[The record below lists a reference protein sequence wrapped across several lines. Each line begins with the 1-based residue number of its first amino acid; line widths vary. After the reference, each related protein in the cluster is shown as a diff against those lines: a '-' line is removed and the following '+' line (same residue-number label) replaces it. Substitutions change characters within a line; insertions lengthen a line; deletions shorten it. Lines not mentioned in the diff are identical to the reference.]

1 MYEFMRRDTIFYQLF
16 KRSPTLLFELL
27 EAFPDRASEYRFDS
41 VAVKE
46 PKFEI
51 DGVFLP
57 PEGDDPGVVYFCE
70 VQFQADSLLYERLFA
85 ESLVYFYQNREQFVD
100 WRAVLI
106 YPTRSLEQSRI
117 LPYED
122 LLNSH
127 RTTRI
132 YLDELGDIESLPL
145 GVALMLLTIVDDQL
159 APSMAR
165 DLLARSREEISIPE
179 VGRGIID
186 MVSTIMTYKF
196 INLTRQE
203 VDVMLGVTLQET
215 RVYKDAKEEG
225 RKEGE
230 QEGLKEGRKEGQ
242 REGRREGWRE
252 GQLGL
257 VQLLMQQ
264 KLGKVTQTQMKRV
277 DRLTLEQLERLAIA
291 LLSFET
297 KKDLKGWLD
306 EL

>member
-27 EAFPDRASEYRFDS
+27 EASPDRASEYRFDS

-57 PEGDDPGVVYFCE
+57 PEGGDPGVVYFCE
-70 VQFQADSLLYERLFA
+70 VQFQADSLLYERIFA

-145 GVALMLLTIVDDQL
+145 GVALMLLTIVDDAI
-159 APSMAR
+159 APQMAR
-165 DLLARSREEISIPE
+165 DLLARSSQEVRIPE

-186 MVSTIMTYKF
+186 MIATIMTYKF

-203 VDVMLGVTLQET
+203 VDIMLGVTFQET
-215 RVYKDAKEEG
+215 RVYRDAKEEG
-225 RKEGE
+225 R
-230 QEGLKEGRKEGQ
+230 QEGRQEFGLT
-242 REGRREGWRE
+242 
-252 GQLGL
+252 L
-257 VQLLMQQ
+257 VQLLIQQ
-264 KLGKVTQTQMKRV
+264 KLGAVSVIQMKRIKK
-277 DRLTLEQLERLAIA
+277 LSAEQLEKLAIA

-297 KKDLKGWLD
+297 KKDLKDWLD

>member
-1 MYEFMRRDTIFYQLF
+1 MRRDTIFYQLF

-70 VQFQADSLLYERLFA
+70 VQFQPDSMLYERLFA
-85 ESLVYFYQNREQFVD
+85 ESLVCFYQNREQFVD

-145 GVALMLLTIVDDQL
+145 GVALMLLTIVDDAI
-159 APSMAR
+159 APQMAR
-165 DLLARSREEISIPE
+165 DLLARSSQEVSIPE
-179 VGRGIID
+179 IGRGIID
-186 MVSTIMTYKF
+186 MVATIMTYKF

-203 VDVMLGVTLQET
+203 VDVVLGVTFQET

-225 RKEGE
+225 RIEG
-230 QEGLKEGRKEGQ
+230 QKEGRKEG
-242 REGRREGWRE
+242 RKEGEKEGRRQ
-252 GQLGL
+252 GQAGL
-257 VQLLMQQ
+257 VQLLVQQ

-277 DRLTLEQLERLAIA
+277 DRLTLEQLGRLAIA

-297 KKDLKGWLD
+297 KKDLKDWLD

>member
-1 MYEFMRRDTIFYQLF
+1 MRRDTIFYQLF

-27 EAFPDRASEYRFDS
+27 ESSPDRANEYRFDS

-57 PEGDDPGVVYFCE
+57 PESNNPGIVYFCE
-70 VQFQADSLLYERLFA
+70 VQFQADQLLYERMFA
-85 ESLVYFYQNREQFVD
+85 ESLLYFYQNREQFLD
-100 WRAVLI
+100 WRSVLI

-122 LLNSH
+122 LIHTH

-132 YLDELGDIESLPL
+132 YLDELGEIASLPL
-145 GVALMLLTIVDDQL
+145 GVALMVLTIVDEEL
-159 APSMAR
+159 APKLAR
-165 DLLARSREEISIPE
+165 DLLTRSKQEVSIPE
-179 VGRGIID
+179 VGRGIIE
-186 MVSTIMTYKF
+186 MIATVMTYKF

-203 VDVMLGVTLQET
+203 VEAMIGVTFQET
-215 RVYKDAKEEG
+215 RVYRDAKEEG
-225 RKEGE
+225 R
-230 QEGLKEGRKEGQ
+230 QEERLKIVNLFLK
-242 REGRREGWRE
+242 
-252 GQLGL
+252 
-257 VQLLMQQ
+257 Q
-264 KLGKVTQTQMKRV
+264 KLGTISRIQMERIEKLLPEQME
-277 DRLTLEQLERLAIA
+277 RLTIA

-297 KKDLKGWLD
+297 KKDLKNWLD

>member
-1 MYEFMRRDTIFYQLF
+1 MRRDTIFYQLF

-27 EAFPDRASEYRFDS
+27 ESSPDRASEYRFDS

-57 PEGDDPGVVYFCE
+57 LTTDKPGIIYFCE
-70 VQFQADSLLYERLFA
+70 VQFQADQLLYERMFA
-85 ESLVYFYQNREQFVD
+85 ESLLYFYQNREQFLD
-100 WRAVLI
+100 WRSVLI

-122 LLNSH
+122 LIHSH

-132 YLDELGDIESLPL
+132 YLDELGDIKSLPL
-145 GVALMLLTIVDDQL
+145 GVALMVLTIVDDQI
-159 APSMAR
+159 APQVAR
-165 DLLARSREEISIPE
+165 DLLARSAQESSIPE
-179 VGRGIID
+179 VGRGIIE
-186 MVSTIMTYKF
+186 MIATVMTYKF

-203 VDVMLGVTLQET
+203 VEAMIGVTFQET

-225 RKEGE
+225 R
-230 QEGLKEGRKEGQ
+230 QEGRQ
-242 REGRREGWRE
+242 E
-252 GQLGL
+252 GQLKL
-257 VQLLMQQ
+257 VKLLLTKKM
-264 KLGKVTQTQMKRV
+264 GTIAQTQIKRV
-277 DRLTLEQLERLAIA
+277 EKLSLERLERLAIA

-297 KKDLKGWLD
+297 KKDLKNWLD

>member
-1 MYEFMRRDTIFYQLF
+1 MRRDTIFYKLF

-27 EAFPDRASEYRFDS
+27 ESSPDRASEYRFDS

-57 PEGDDPGVVYFCE
+57 PESDDPGIVYFCE
-70 VQFQADSLLYERLFA
+70 VQFQHDFVLYERLFA
-85 ESLVYFYQNREQFVD
+85 ESLVYFYQNREQFLD

-106 YPTRSLEQSRI
+106 YPSRSLEQSRI

-122 LLNSH
+122 LINSH

-132 YLDELGDIESLPL
+132 YLDELGEMESLPL
-145 GVALMLLTIVDDQL
+145 GVALMVLTIVDDEL
-159 APSMAR
+159 APKLAR
-165 DLLARSREEISIPE
+165 DLLARSKQEVGIPE
-179 VGRGIID
+179 VGRGIIE
-186 MVSTIMTYKF
+186 MIATVMTYKF

-203 VDVMLGVTLQET
+203 VEAMIGVTLQET

-225 RKEGE
+225 RTEGEKEGR
-230 QEGLKEGRKEGQ
+230 KEGRKEGQ
-242 REGRREGWRE
+242 LTLVRLVIREKIGNVS
-252 GQLGL
+252 QT
-257 VQLLMQQ
+257 QMQRIQ
-264 KLGKVTQTQMKRV
+264 KLG
-277 DRLTLEQLERLAIA
+277 LEELERLTIA

-297 KKDLKGWLD
+297 KKDLKNWLD

>member
-1 MYEFMRRDTIFYQLF
+1 MRRDTIFYQLF

-27 EAFPDRASEYRFDS
+27 ESSPDRASEYRFDS

-57 PEGDDPGVVYFCE
+57 PESDDPGIVYFCE
-70 VQFQADSLLYERLFA
+70 VQFQHDFVLYERLFA
-85 ESLVYFYQNREQFVD
+85 ESLVYFYQNREQFLD

-106 YPTRSLEQSRI
+106 YPSRSLEQSRI

-122 LLNSH
+122 LIHSH

-132 YLDELGDIESLPL
+132 YLDELGEMESLPL
-145 GVALMLLTIVDDQL
+145 GVALMVLTIVDDEL
-159 APSMAR
+159 APKLAR
-165 DLLARSREEISIPE
+165 DLLARSKQEVGIPE
-179 VGRGIID
+179 VGRGIIE
-186 MVSTIMTYKF
+186 MIATVMTYKF

-203 VDVMLGVTLQET
+203 VEAMIGVTLQET

-225 RKEGE
+225 RTEGEKEGR
-230 QEGLKEGRKEGQ
+230 KEGRKEGQ
-242 REGRREGWRE
+242 LTLVRLVMREKIGN
-252 GQLGL
+252 
-257 VQLLMQQ
+257 VS
-264 KLGKVTQTQMKRV
+264 QTQMQRIQE
-277 DRLTLEQLERLAIA
+277 LGLEELERLTIA

-297 KKDLKGWLD
+297 KKDLKNWLD
-306 EL
+306 DL